1 MMTAL
6 QHQEALDKTTKVS
19 RESHATQSYPSRTIV
34 HAKLEMTEPG
44 DHDELEA
51 EEMANTIVSGG
62 KISRK
67 ISGGASG
74 SSGIAVS
81 QQMEHQLAHLQ
92 GGGQQMPEGL
102 RNMMEN
108 DFGRDFSQ
116 VRLHTDSEAAEMS
129 SSIHAKAFTHG
140 NDIYFNRGQ
149 FSPETSEGQH
159 LVAHELTHVVQGSG
173 KVGRYDDNPALW
185 DPYARSVVGGPD
197 LSKDESAESNENI
210 LKKGYEELQKL
221 GILLAV
227 NDEVYEF
234 SSEFLKDPEGF
245 KKSGRLSK
253 NALAWLEKVEKQV
266 GKLNK
271 GSHVFVILNKAL
283 TVVDACKLVYKA
295 KYAMSRNASGL
306 QQAEFA
312 ADAGFFFI
320 GVVGG
325 IPGAVFTASYKFFWE
340 NISDYTTNHPRET
353 QAGILDFLGL
363 PSDFGRYLNPMNYFG
378 W

>member
-1 MMTAL
+1 MNITHQYISPTQARHAL
-6 QHQEALDKTTKVS
+6 QH
-19 RESHATQSYPSRTIV
+19 ESQAAKAYPSRTIV

-44 DHDELEA
+44 DHDEQEA
-51 EEMANTIVSGG
+51 DAVANTIVSGG

-74 SSGIAVS
+74 SSGITVS
-81 QQMEHQLAHLQ
+81 QQMEHQLSHLQ
-92 GGGQQMPEGL
+92 GGGRQMPEGL

-108 DFGRDFSQ
+108 GFGRDFSQ
-116 VRLHTDSEAAEMS
+116 VRLHTDDEAVDMS

-149 FSPETSEGQH
+149 FTPETSEGQH
-159 LVAHELTHVVQGSG
+159 LIAHELTHVAQGTG

-185 DPYARSVVGGPD
+185 DPYARSIVGGPD
-197 LSKDESAESNENI
+197 LSKAESAESKENI
-210 LKKGYEELQKL
+210 LKKGYEELQKM

-234 SSEFLKDPEGF
+234 SSDFLKDPEGF
-245 KKSGRLSK
+245 KKSGKLSN
-253 NALAWLEKVEKQV
+253 NALAWLEKIEKQI

-271 GSHVFVILNKAL
+271 GSHVFVILNKVL

-295 KYAMSRNASGL
+295 KYALSRDASDL
-306 QQAEFA
+306 QRAELA
-312 ADAGFFFI
+312 ADASFFFI
-320 GVVGG
+320 GAAGG
-325 IPGAVFTASYKFFWE
+325 VPGAIFTASYKFFWD
-340 NISDYTTNHPRET
+340 NISDYATNHPRET

-363 PSDFGRYLNPMNYFG
+363 PSDFDRYLNPMNYFS